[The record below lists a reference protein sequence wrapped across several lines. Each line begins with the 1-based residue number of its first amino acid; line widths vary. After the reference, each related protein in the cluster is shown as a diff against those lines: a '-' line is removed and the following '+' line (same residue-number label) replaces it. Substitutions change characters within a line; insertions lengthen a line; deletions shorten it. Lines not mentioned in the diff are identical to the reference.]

1 MSKALPPSVAQPTPG
16 PWKAYEYASPE
27 GTYYI
32 RGANDQKVAGGSH
45 QIANEADALLIASA
59 PQLVQALQTALPA
72 LWKLSMRRH
81 VRLGHGGTE
90 VPNGTSCQLCEIQAN
105 EGVELNH
112 LENCPISIVRSALRA
127 STLSTDTDKQAPKC
141 ELGEHCTA
149 PACACFP

>member
-1 MSKALPPSVAQPTPG
+1 MSKALPRPTPAQAL
-16 PWKAYEYASPE
+16 KALISCGAMYAGAFHIKDSEAFNANMARLPE
-27 GTYYI
+27 I
-32 RGANDQKVAGGSH
+32 EASH
-45 QIANEADALLIASA
+45 T
-59 PQLVQALQTALPA
+59 QLVQALQTALPA

-127 STLSTDTDKQAPKC
+127 STLSTDTDKQKGT
-141 ELGEHCTA
+141 L
-149 PACACFP
+149 

>member
-1 MSKALPPSVAQPTPG
+1 MSKALPQPTPAHTPG
-16 PWKAYEYASPE
+16 PWTRK
-27 GTYYI
+27 
-32 RGANDQKVAGGSH
+32 RLDANHSMIHA
-45 QIANEADALLIASA
+45 ANGMTVVPRMITEPFTSSEADGALIASA

-112 LENCPISIVRSALRA
+112 LDTCPISIVRSALRA
-127 STLSTDTDKQAPKC
+127 STLSTDTDKQKGTP
-141 ELGEHCTA
+141 
-149 PACACFP
+149 